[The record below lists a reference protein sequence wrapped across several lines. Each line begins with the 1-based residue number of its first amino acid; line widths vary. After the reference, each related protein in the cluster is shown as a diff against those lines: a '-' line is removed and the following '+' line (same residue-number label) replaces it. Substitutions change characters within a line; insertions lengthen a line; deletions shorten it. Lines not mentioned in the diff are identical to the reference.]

1 MKHKSS
7 RMIALTISYILIIFG
22 IFVIQFTIGKTF
34 YYTIGAMTVSG
45 RDEVDETGNRTPL
58 LPLHIVSNG
67 LDFYITD
74 QTPLT
79 AKTSNNEDIT
89 LKVLEYK
96 KNEDSFSVVCSNGVL
111 IDFNSYLSETI
122 ATVRISVSMPSEI
135 ETVYFPWK
143 LTQSARLER
152 QDGQIFLRYGKD
164 RFIFR
169 GGHGF
174 GNSDDTSEL
183 PHLILSSSKKTAIY
197 ETYVQSESLDF
208 DSIFRLPIA
217 TEEEY
222 NKTKQLFREK
232 ALEHFSNVIS
242 SRNYNE
248 ELLTAYIAE
257 KTFNGEYAKALVY
270 APASLLPKEKR
281 TYISTTFY
289 GNLAQNDKSLAAY
302 HKKKL
307 SGIELGIARAETSV
321 FDRVSLIPFLINNSR
336 VNLISALEK
345 MASNA
350 KQEDLNSFLA
360 AGLLEAAMDYA
371 FYFPNKQN
379 IFMENSEKYENVLK
393 DSLIS
398 IDNGLYISSDK
409 KTIDTEKTLQ
419 AASILIRYGNSYP
432 DKDSWKAVGQAL
444 YSSIFSLGGN
454 SSSLPASF
462 DIQGD
467 KAKKL
472 GLMAN
477 DALILHAEKLY
488 PAAIKDNPHYPHE
501 ESLALKAEPGIWAW
515 TSAHDINVLKN
526 DAKIFSFRIT
536 AKTGDTHYMIIRGIR
551 PFYRIQVYG
560 IDFRSDP
567 RFEIYNSSGYV
578 YDERT
583 RTLLLKIK
591 HKKDDEDIVLFLG
604 RPPEPVPVPVVPAGQ
619 EGAESGTGSEGGSS
633 AENSSSS
640 EEKEGSS
647 DAGNE

>member
-34 YYTIGAMTVSG
+34 YYTIGAMSVSG
-45 RDEVDETGNRTPL
+45 RDDVDETGNRTPL
-58 LPLHIVSNG
+58 LPLHIVANG

-74 QTPLT
+74 QTPIT
-79 AKTSNNEDIT
+79 AKTSNNEELS

-96 KNEDSFSVVCSNGVL
+96 KTEDSFSVICSNDVL
-111 IDFNSYLSETI
+111 IDFTSYLSETVE
-122 ATVRISVSMPSEI
+122 TVRISVSMPSEI
-135 ETVYFPWK
+135 ETIYFPWK

-152 QDGQIFLRYGKD
+152 QDEQIFLRYGKD

-169 GGHGF
+169 GGYGF

-183 PHLILSSSKKTAIY
+183 PHLILSSSKKTAFY
-197 ETYVQSESLDF
+197 ETYIQSESLDF
-208 DSIFRLPIA
+208 DSIRRIPIA
-217 TEEEY
+217 SDEEY
-222 NKTKQLFREK
+222 NKTKQLFRER
-232 ALEHFSNVIS
+232 ALDYFSSVIS

-248 ELLTAYIAE
+248 ELLTAYMAE
-257 KTFNGEYAKALVY
+257 KAFNGEYAKALAS
-270 APASLLPKEKR
+270 APSSLLPKEKR
-281 TYISTTFY
+281 SYISTTFY
-289 GNLAQNDKSLAAY
+289 GNLVQNDNSLAAY
-302 HKKKL
+302 QRKFL
-307 SGIELGIARAETSV
+307 SGIESGIARAEISV
-321 FDRVSLIPFLINNSR
+321 FNREALIPFLINNSR
-336 VNLISALEK
+336 ANLISALEK

-379 IFMENSEKYENVLK
+379 LFMENSEQYETVLK

-398 IDNGLYISSDK
+398 IDTGLYISSDK
-409 KTIDTEKTLQ
+409 KTIDTEKTLRT
-419 AASILIRYGNSYP
+419 ASVLIRYGSSYP
-432 DKDSWKAVGQAL
+432 DKGTWKAVGQAL

-488 PAAIKDNPHYPHE
+488 SVAVKDNPYYPHE

-515 TSAHDINVLKN
+515 TSARDINVLKN
-526 DAKIFSFRIT
+526 DAKIFSFRIS
-536 AKTGDTHYMIIRGIR
+536 AKAGDTHYMIIRGIR
-551 PFYRIQVYG
+551 PFYRIQIHE
-560 IDFRSDP
+560 IDFRTDP
-567 RFEIYNSSGYV
+567 RFEMYNSSGYV

-583 RTLLLKIK
+583 RTLLLKMK

-604 RPPEPVPVPVVPAGQ
+604 RPPEPVPVVPSVQ
-619 EGAESGTGSEGGSS
+619 EAAESGTDTEDGTP
-633 AENSSSS
+633 AENSGSA
-640 EEKEGSS
+640 EEKEETSN
-647 DAGNE
+647 AGN

>member
-152 QDGQIFLRYGKD
+152 QDEQIFLRYGKD

-222 NKTKQLFREK
+222 NKTKQLFREN
-232 ALEHFSNVIS
+232 ALEYFSNVIS

-432 DKDSWKAVGQAL
+432 DKDSWRAVGQAL

-488 PAAIKDNPHYPHE
+488 PVAIKDNPHYPHE

-526 DAKIFSFRIT
+526 DAKIFSFRIS

-619 EGAESGTGSEGGSS
+619 DGAEGGSS
-633 AENSSSS
+633 AENSASGEKK
-640 EEKEGSS
+640 EESS
-647 DAGNE
+647 DADNE

>member
-152 QDGQIFLRYGKD
+152 QDEQIFLRYGKD

-222 NKTKQLFREK
+222 NKTKQLFREN
-232 ALEHFSNVIS
+232 ALEYFSNVIS

-488 PAAIKDNPHYPHE
+488 PVAIKDNPHYPHE

-526 DAKIFSFRIT
+526 DAKIFSFRIS

-619 EGAESGTGSEGGSS
+619 DGAEGGSS
-633 AENSSSS
+633 AENSASGEKK
-640 EEKEGSS
+640 EESS
-647 DAGNE
+647 DADNE

>member
-222 NKTKQLFREK
+222 NKTKQLFREN
-232 ALEHFSNVIS
+232 ALEYFSNVIS

-257 KTFNGEYAKALVY
+257 KTFNGEYAKALVH

-289 GNLAQNDKSLAAY
+289 GNLVQNDKSLAAY

-432 DKDSWKAVGQAL
+432 DEDSWKAVGQAL

-488 PAAIKDNPHYPHE
+488 PVAIKDNPHYPHE

-526 DAKIFSFRIT
+526 DAKIFSFRIS
-536 AKTGDTHYMIIRGIR
+536 ARTGDTHYMIIRGIR

-619 EGAESGTGSEGGSS
+619 DGAEGGSS

-640 EEKEGSS
+640 EKKEESS
-647 DAGNE
+647 DADNE

>member
-222 NKTKQLFREK
+222 NKTKQLFREN
-232 ALEHFSNVIS
+232 ALEYFSNVIS

-526 DAKIFSFRIT
+526 DAKIFSFRIS

-619 EGAESGTGSEGGSS
+619 DGAEGGSS
-633 AENSSSS
+633 AENSASGEKK
-640 EEKEGSS
+640 EESS
-647 DAGNE
+647 DADNE

>member
-222 NKTKQLFREK
+222 NKTKQLFREN
-232 ALEHFSNVIS
+232 ALEYFSNVIS

-432 DKDSWKAVGQAL
+432 DKDSWRAVGQAL

-488 PAAIKDNPHYPHE
+488 PVAIKDNPHYPHE

-526 DAKIFSFRIT
+526 DAKIFSFRIS

-619 EGAESGTGSEGGSS
+619 DGAEGGSS
-633 AENSSSS
+633 AENSASGEKK
-640 EEKEGSS
+640 EESS
-647 DAGNE
+647 DADNE

>member
-79 AKTSNNEDIT
+79 AKTSNNEDII

-122 ATVRISVSMPSEI
+122 ATVRISVSTPSEI

-222 NKTKQLFREK
+222 NKTKQLFREN
-232 ALEHFSNVIS
+232 ALEYFSNVIS

-526 DAKIFSFRIT
+526 DAKIFSFRIS

-619 EGAESGTGSEGGSS
+619 DGAEGGSS
-633 AENSSSS
+633 AENSASGEKK
-640 EEKEGSS
+640 EESS
-647 DAGNE
+647 DADNE

>member
-152 QDGQIFLRYGKD
+152 QDEQIFLRYGKD

-432 DKDSWKAVGQAL
+432 DKDSWRAVGQAL

-488 PAAIKDNPHYPHE
+488 PVAIKDNPHYPHE

-526 DAKIFSFRIT
+526 DAKIFSFRIS

-619 EGAESGTGSEGGSS
+619 DGAEGGSS
-633 AENSSSS
+633 AENSASGEKK
-640 EEKEGSS
+640 EESS
-647 DAGNE
+647 DADNE

>member
-222 NKTKQLFREK
+222 NKTKQLFREN
-232 ALEHFSNVIS
+232 ALEYFSNVIS

-336 VNLISALEK
+336 VNLISVLEK

-432 DKDSWKAVGQAL
+432 DKDSWRAVGQAL

-488 PAAIKDNPHYPHE
+488 PVAIKDNPHYPHE

-526 DAKIFSFRIT
+526 DAKIFSFRIS

-619 EGAESGTGSEGGSS
+619 DGAEGGSS
-633 AENSSSS
+633 AENSASGEKK
-640 EEKEGSS
+640 EESS
-647 DAGNE
+647 DADNE

>member
-222 NKTKQLFREK
+222 NKTKQLFREN
-232 ALEHFSNVIS
+232 ALEYFSNVIS

-336 VNLISALEK
+336 VNLISVLEK

-371 FYFPNKQN
+371 FYFPSKQN

-432 DKDSWKAVGQAL
+432 DKDSWRAVGQAL

-488 PAAIKDNPHYPHE
+488 PVAIKDNPHYPHE

-526 DAKIFSFRIT
+526 DAKIFSFRIS

-604 RPPEPVPVPVVPAGQ
+604 RPHEPVPVPVVPAGQ
-619 EGAESGTGSEGGSS
+619 DGAEGGSS
-633 AENSSSS
+633 AENSASGEKK
-640 EEKEGSS
+640 EESS
-647 DAGNE
+647 DADNE

>member
-1 MKHKSS
+1 
-7 RMIALTISYILIIFG
+7 MIALTISYILIIFG

-222 NKTKQLFREK
+222 NKTKQLFREN
-232 ALEHFSNVIS
+232 ALEYFSNVIS

-526 DAKIFSFRIT
+526 DAKIFSFRIS

-619 EGAESGTGSEGGSS
+619 DGAEGGSS
-633 AENSSSS
+633 AENSASGEKK
-640 EEKEGSS
+640 EESS
-647 DAGNE
+647 DADNE

>member
-222 NKTKQLFREK
+222 NKTKQLFREN
-232 ALEHFSNVIS
+232 ALEYFSNVIS

-488 PAAIKDNPHYPHE
+488 PVAIKDNPHYPHE

-526 DAKIFSFRIT
+526 DAKIFSFRIS

-619 EGAESGTGSEGGSS
+619 DGAEGGSS
-633 AENSSSS
+633 AENSASGEKK
-640 EEKEGSS
+640 EESS
-647 DAGNE
+647 DADNE

>member
-222 NKTKQLFREK
+222 NKTKQLFREN
-232 ALEHFSNVIS
+232 ALEYFSNVIS

-248 ELLTAYIAE
+248 ELLTSYIAE

-371 FYFPNKQN
+371 FYFPSKQN

-488 PAAIKDNPHYPHE
+488 PVAIKDNPHYPHE

-526 DAKIFSFRIT
+526 DAKIFSFRIS

-619 EGAESGTGSEGGSS
+619 DGAEGGSS
-633 AENSSSS
+633 AENSASGEKK
-640 EEKEGSS
+640 EESS
-647 DAGNE
+647 DADNE

>member
-7 RMIALTISYILIIFG
+7 RMIALTILYILIIFG

-45 RDEVDETGNRTPL
+45 RDEVDESGNRTPL

-74 QTPLT
+74 QTPIT
-79 AKTSNNEDIT
+79 AKTSNNEDMS
-89 LKVLEYK
+89 LKVLKYK
-96 KNEDSFSVVCSNGVL
+96 KTEDSFSVICSNDIS
-111 IDFNSYLSETI
+111 IDFTSYLSETVE
-122 ATVRISVSMPSEI
+122 TVKISVSMPSGI

-152 QDGQIFLRYGKD
+152 QDDQIFLRYGKD

-169 GGHGF
+169 GGYGF

-183 PHLILSSSKKTAIY
+183 PHLILSSSKKTAFY
-197 ETYVQSESLDF
+197 ETYIQSETLDF
-208 DSIFRLPIA
+208 DSIRRIPIA
-217 TEEEY
+217 SDEEY
-222 NKTKQLFREK
+222 QKNKQLFREK
-232 ALEHFSNVIS
+232 ALDYFVSVIS
-242 SRNYNE
+242 AKNYNE
-248 ELLTAYIAE
+248 ELLTAYVAE
-257 KTFNGEYAKALVY
+257 KAFKGEYARALVS
-270 APASLLPKEKR
+270 APSSLLPKEKR
-281 TYISTTFY
+281 TYISSTFY
-289 GNLAQNDKSLAAY
+289 DNLVQNDKSLAVY
-302 HKKKL
+302 HKKL
-307 SGIELGIARAETSV
+307 LTGIESSIAMAEISV
-321 FDRVSLIPFLINNSR
+321 FDRDSIIPFLINNSR
-336 VNLISALEK
+336 TNLIPALEK
-345 MASNA
+345 IASNA
-350 KQEDLNSFLA
+350 KQEDLNSFFA

-371 FYFPNKQN
+371 LYFPNKQN
-379 IFMENSEKYENVLK
+379 LFIEDSEKYEAVLK

-398 IDNGLYISSDK
+398 IDEGIFISSDK
-409 KTIDTEKTLQ
+409 KTIDTEKTLKT
-419 AASILIRYGNSYP
+419 ASVLIRYGSSYP
-432 DKDSWKAVGQAL
+432 DKGAWKAVGQAL

-488 PAAIKDNPHYPHE
+488 PAAIKDNPCYPHE

-515 TSAHDINVLKN
+515 TSALGINVLKN
-526 DAKIFSFRIT
+526 DSKIFSFRIS
-536 AKTGDTHYMIIRGIR
+536 AKAGDTHYLIIRGIR
-551 PFYRIQVYG
+551 PFYRIQIHG
-560 IDFRSDP
+560 IDFRTDP

-583 RTLLLKIK
+583 RTLLLKMK

-604 RPPEPVPVPVVPAGQ
+604 RPPEPAPVQPSVQ
-619 EGAESGTGSEGGSS
+619 EGTEDGAKTEAGASS
-633 AENSSSS
+633 ENSGSA
-640 EEKEGSS
+640 EEKEETS
-647 DAGNE
+647 DADNE

>member
-232 ALEHFSNVIS
+232 ALEYFSNVIS

-488 PAAIKDNPHYPHE
+488 PVAIKDNPHYPHE

-526 DAKIFSFRIT
+526 DAKIFSFRIS

-583 RTLLLKIK
+583 RTLLLKMK

-619 EGAESGTGSEGGSS
+619 DGAEGGSS
-633 AENSSSS
+633 AENSTSGEKK
-640 EEKEGSS
+640 EESS
-647 DAGNE
+647 DADNE